1 MLITAFSAVLKA
13 LDTSELDIKT
23 LNPSQL
29 IEKLSEILEDSMG
42 GTIGA
47 REYFP
52 LSLLREF
59 DLDVHC
65 HSSSNLLHVPFDRS
79 PDTPD

>member
-1 MLITAFSAVLKA
+1 MIAAFSAVLKA
-13 LDTSELDIKT
+13 LNDGELEIKT
-23 LNPSQL
+23 SNPSQL
-29 IEKLSEILEDSMG
+29 MGKLSEILEDSMG

-52 LSLLREF
+52 PSLRREF

-65 HSSSNLLHVPFDRS
+65 HSSSNLLHVPLDCS
-79 PDTPD
+79 PDSLN